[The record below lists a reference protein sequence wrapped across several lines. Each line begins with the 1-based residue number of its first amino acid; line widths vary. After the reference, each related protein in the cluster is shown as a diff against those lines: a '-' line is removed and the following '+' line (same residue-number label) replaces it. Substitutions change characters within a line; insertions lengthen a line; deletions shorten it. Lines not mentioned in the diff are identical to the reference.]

1 MLTQYIQEAMRLAII
16 EFDEEDRRWYGE
28 IPECR
33 GVIGV
38 GDDEELARRDTQEAL
53 EGWIIIGLRFG
64 DPLPV
69 LGGVDLN
76 VREAA

>member
-1 MLTQYIQEAMRLAII
+1 MLTQYIQEAMRLAVV
-16 EFDEEDRRWYGE
+16 EYDDEDRKWYGE
-28 IPECR
+28 IPDCR

-38 GDDEELARRDTQEAL
+38 GDDEESARRDTQEAL